1 MRRGATDQA
10 TRKRRT
16 MPVKILRDYW
26 ASEEA
31 ESEWPSPADNRIIAG
46 RVVEL
51 AVREARRV
59 IEAGVA
65 ERADPLPEE

>member
-1 MRRGATDQA
+1 
-10 TRKRRT
+10 
-16 MPVKILRDYW
+16 MPVKVLRDYW

-31 ESEWPSPADNRIIAG
+31 RAEWPSPASNRIAAG
-46 RVVEL
+46 RVVEFV
-51 AVREARRV
+51 VREVRRL

>member
-1 MRRGATDQA
+1 M
-10 TRKRRT
+10 
-16 MPVKILRDYW
+16 KILRDYW

-31 ESEWPSPADNRIIAG
+31 RDEWPSPADNRIAAG

-51 AVREARRV
+51 AVREARRL
-59 IEAGVA
+59 IEQGVA

>member
-1 MRRGATDQA
+1 
-10 TRKRRT
+10 
-16 MPVKILRDYW
+16 MPVKILRDHW

-31 ESEWPSPADNRIIAG
+31 SSGWPSPANNCIAAA

-51 AVREARRV
+51 AVREARRL
-59 IEAGVA
+59 IEQGVA